1 MNEDR
6 KILEEM
12 VEEIIMEIRGHGKNK
27 EIFKILDDAQK
38 KGFVRYEQRGGKIL
52 IKSLKDASMYITH
65 LGEVGVK
72 PVMRFLSKLGYS

>member
-1 MNEDR
+1 MNEDQ

-12 VEEIIMEIRGHGKNK
+12 VEEIIMEVKGHGKNR
-27 EIFKILDDAQK
+27 EIFNLLDDAQK
-38 KGFVRYEQRGGKIL
+38 KGFIRYEQRGGKIL
-52 IKSLKDASMYITH
+52 IKSLKDNSMYITH